1 MIIFIII
8 WASWGI
14 SEIILS
20 RFFRAKSPN
29 AKGWDKGSFS
39 AMWLTII
46 ISVLLGVIIARIYP
60 LPVSKSSYLIP
71 YSGLFVIVTG
81 VIIRIIAIRT
91 LGRFFTVNLS
101 VRNDQQIVTS
111 GLYKHIRHP
120 SYTGSLLSFA
130 GLGLSFNN
138 WLSLI
143 IIFVPVLFAF
153 IYRINVE
160 EKLMQQQ
167 FGSAYSD
174 YMKITKRLLP
184 LVY

>member
-20 RFFRAKSPN
+20 RFFRAKSAN
-29 AKGWDKGSFS
+29 AKKWDKGSFS

-46 ISVLLGVIIARIYP
+46 ISVLLGVIIMRIFPMPIARY
-60 LPVSKSSYLIP
+60 YLIP

-91 LGRFFTVNLS
+91 LGSFFTVNLAVS
-101 VRNDQQIVTS
+101 NDQKLVTA
-111 GLYKHIRHP
+111 GLYKYIRHP
-120 SYTGSLLSFA
+120 AYTGSLLSFA

-138 WLSLI
+138 WISLI
-143 IIFVPVLFAF
+143 IIFVPVLLSF
-153 IYRINVE
+153 IYRIKVE

-167 FGSAYSD
+167 FGSVYSD
-174 YMKITKRLLP
+174 YMKSTKRLIP
-184 LVY
+184 LIY